1 MNNLKL
7 ISRNISDNPLRSWIT
22 ALCTALVAGLI
33 IFSYLLVNGSQESLT
48 RVTQR
53 LGADIAVIPAGN
65 QIIVEEALLMGN
77 PISVWMPRTVVNEVA
92 NIQGVEVVSPQ
103 LFLSTM
109 RGASCCTVSD
119 MFMVAYDPATDFT
132 IRPWLKNNQAA
143 DLKLGEAIGG
153 TYITYTEGRDDI
165 LVYGYEIDL
174 VGSLESTGSGLD
186 QSLFFTYDTAVDI
199 ARLSPMQAEA
209 ALVLSPDSISTAL
222 VRLSDGTD
230 PYMVADEI
238 ESRVRGVSAIPAAS
252 LFRNQREHVES
263 LRRNLGFFSGIA
275 WVMSLV
281 LIGFVSAAAVLGRR
295 QELGVLRAL
304 GATQSRLMGLLFS
317 ESALLTLLGGISG
330 IVLSAAGLI
339 LFKTLITQSFNL
351 PLYIPSLPEFLLLSL
366 GILLVVLASVFLALL
381 LPILKVSREEAATI
395 LKE

>member
-1 MNNLKL
+1 MTNLKL
-7 ISRNISDNPLRSWIT
+7 IFRNIADNPLRSWIT
-22 ALCTALVAGLI
+22 ALCTALIAGLL
-33 IFSYLLVNGSQESLT
+33 IFSVLLVNGSQESLT

-77 PISVWMPRTVVNEVA
+77 PISVWMPRSVVSEVA
-92 NIQGVEVVSPQ
+92 NIEGVEVVSPQ

-132 IRPWLKNNQAA
+132 VRPWLKDNLNT
-143 DLKLGEAIGG
+143 DLKLGQAIGG
-153 TYITYTEGRDDI
+153 TYITYTAGRDDI

-199 ARLSPMQAEA
+199 ARLSPMRAEA

-222 VRLSDGTD
+222 VRLKDGTD
-230 PYMVADEI
+230 PYAIADEI
-238 ESRVRGVSAIPAAS
+238 ETRVRGVSAIPAAS
-252 LFRNQREHVES
+252 LFRNQREHVDS
-263 LRRNLGFFSGIA
+263 LRQNLSLFSLLL
-275 WVMSLV
+275 WVMSIV

-295 QELGVLRAL
+295 QELGILRAL
-304 GATQSRLMGLLFS
+304 GATQTRLVGMLFS
-317 ESALLTLLGGISG
+317 ESAFLTLIG
-330 IVLSAAGLI
+330 VLSGLGFSAAVLI
-339 LFKTLITQSFNL
+339 LFKNLIVHSLNL
-351 PLYIPSLPEFLLLSL
+351 PLYIPKLPEFLLLAG
-366 GILLVVLASVFLALL
+366 GILLAVLASVFFALL
-381 LPILKVSREEAATI
+381 IPILKVTREESATVI
-395 LKE
+395 KE

>member
-1 MNNLKL
+1 MNDLKL
-7 ISRNISDNPLRSWIT
+7 IFRNIADNPLRSWIT
-22 ALCTALVAGLI
+22 ALCTALVAGVI

-77 PISVWMPRTVVNEVA
+77 PISVWMPRAVVNEVA
-92 NIQGVEVVSPQ
+92 SIKGVEVVSPQ

-132 IRPWLKNNQAA
+132 IHPWLEENRTAA
-143 DLKLGEAIGG
+143 LKLGEAIGG
-153 TYITYTEGRDDI
+153 TYIIYTAGRDDI
-165 LVYGYEIDL
+165 LIYGYEIDL
-174 VGSLESTGSGLD
+174 VGSLEPTGSGLD
-186 QSLFFTYDTAVDI
+186 QSLFFTYETAVDI

-222 VRLSDGTD
+222 VRLSEGAD
-230 PYMVADEI
+230 PYQVADEI
-238 ESRVRGVSAIPAAS
+238 ESKVRGVSAIPAAS

-263 LRRNLGFFSGIA
+263 LRRNLSLFSLLA
-275 WVMSLV
+275 WLMSVV

-304 GATQSRLMGLLFS
+304 GATQNRVMSILFS
-317 ESALLTLLGGISG
+317 ESGLLTIIGVLSG
-330 IVLSAAGLI
+330 VAISAAGLV
-339 LFKTLITQSFNL
+339 LFKTLITQSLNL
-351 PLYIPSLPEFLLLSL
+351 PLYIPNLPEFLLLAT

>member
-1 MNNLKL
+1 MTNLKL
-7 ISRNISDNPLRSWIT
+7 IFRNIADNPLRSWIT
-22 ALCTALVAGLI
+22 ALCTALIAGLL
-33 IFSYLLVNGSQESLT
+33 IFSVLLVNGSQESLT

-77 PISVWMPRTVVNEVA
+77 PISVWMPRSVVSEVA
-92 NIQGVEVVSPQ
+92 NIEGVEVVSPQ

-132 IRPWLKNNQAA
+132 VRPWLKDNLNT
-143 DLKLGEAIGG
+143 DLKLGQAIGG
-153 TYITYTEGRDDI
+153 TYITYTAGRDDI

-199 ARLSPMQAEA
+199 ARLSPMRAEA

-222 VRLSDGTD
+222 VRLKVGTD
-230 PYMVADEI
+230 PYAIADEI

-252 LFRNQREHVES
+252 LFRNQREHVDS
-263 LRRNLGFFSGIA
+263 LRQNLSLFSLLL
-275 WVMSLV
+275 WVMSIV

-304 GATQSRLMGLLFS
+304 GATQTRLVGMLFS
-317 ESALLTLLGGISG
+317 ESAMLTLIGVVSGLG
-330 IVLSAAGLI
+330 LSAAVLI
-339 LFKTLITQSFNL
+339 LFKNLIVHSLNL
-351 PLYIPSLPEFLLLSL
+351 PLYIPKLPEFLLLAG
-366 GILLVVLASVFLALL
+366 GILLAVLASVFFALL
-381 LPILKVSREEAATI
+381 LPILKVTREESATVI
-395 LKE
+395 KE

>member
-1 MNNLKL
+1 MTHAIMEN
-7 ISRNISDNPLRSWIT
+7 RLRFRLRLST
-22 ALCTALVAGLI
+22 CTALVAGLI

-77 PISVWMPRTVVNEVA
+77 PISVWMPRAVVNEIA
-92 NIQGVEVVSPQ
+92 SIQGVEVVSPQ

-132 IRPWLKNNQAA
+132 IRPWLKDNLDT
-143 DLKLGEAIGG
+143 DLKLGQAIGG
-153 TYITYTEGRDDI
+153 TYITYTAGRDDI

-199 ARLSPMQAEA
+199 ARLSPMRAEA

-222 VRLSDGTD
+222 VRISAGED
-230 PYMVADEI
+230 PYKLADEI
-238 ESRVRGVSAIPAAS
+238 ESRVRGVSA
-252 LFRNQREHVES
+252 
-263 LRRNLGFFSGIA
+263 
-275 WVMSLV
+275 
-281 LIGFVSAAAVLGRR
+281 
-295 QELGVLRAL
+295 
-304 GATQSRLMGLLFS
+304 
-317 ESALLTLLGGISG
+317 
-330 IVLSAAGLI
+330 
-339 LFKTLITQSFNL
+339 
-351 PLYIPSLPEFLLLSL
+351 
-366 GILLVVLASVFLALL
+366 
-381 LPILKVSREEAATI
+381 
-395 LKE
+395 

>member
-1 MNNLKL
+1 MTNLKL
-7 ISRNISDNPLRSWIT
+7 IFRNIADNPLRSWIT
-22 ALCTALVAGLI
+22 ALCTALIAGLL
-33 IFSYLLVNGSQESLT
+33 IFSVLLVNGSQESLT

-77 PISVWMPRTVVNEVA
+77 PISVWMPRSVVSEVA
-92 NIQGVEVVSPQ
+92 NIEGVEVVSPQ

-132 IRPWLKNNQAA
+132 VRPWLKDNLNT
-143 DLKLGEAIGG
+143 DLKLGQAIGG
-153 TYITYTEGRDDI
+153 TYITYTAGRDDI

-199 ARLSPMQAEA
+199 ARLSPMRAEA

-222 VRLSDGTD
+222 VRLKDGTD
-230 PYMVADEI
+230 PYAIADEI

-252 LFRNQREHVES
+252 LFRNQREHVDS
-263 LRRNLGFFSGIA
+263 LRQNLSLFSLLL
-275 WVMSLV
+275 WVMSIV

-304 GATQSRLMGLLFS
+304 GATQTRLVGMLFS
-317 ESALLTLLGGISG
+317 ESAFLTLIG
-330 IVLSAAGLI
+330 VLSGLGFSAAVLI
-339 LFKTLITQSFNL
+339 LFKNLIVHSLNL
-351 PLYIPSLPEFLLLSL
+351 PLYIPKLPEFLLLAG
-366 GILLVVLASVFLALL
+366 GILLAVLASVFFALL
-381 LPILKVSREEAATI
+381 LPILKVTLEESATVI
-395 LKE
+395 KE

>member
-1 MNNLKL
+1 MNDLRL
-7 ISRNISDNPLRSWIT
+7 ITRNISDNPLRSWIT
-22 ALCTALVAGLI
+22 GLCTALVAGLI

-77 PISVWMPRTVVNEVA
+77 PISVWMPRAVVNEIA
-92 NIQGVEVVSPQ
+92 SIQGVEVVSPQ

-132 IRPWLKNNQAA
+132 IRPWLKENLDT
-143 DLKLGEAIGG
+143 DLKLGEAVGG
-153 TYITYTEGRDDI
+153 TYITYTAGRDDI

-199 ARLSPMQAEA
+199 ARLSPMKAEA

-222 VRLSDGTD
+222 VRISDGAD
-230 PYMVADEI
+230 PYKIADEI
-238 ESRVRGVSAIPAAS
+238 ESKVRGVSAIPAAS

-263 LRRNLGFFSGIA
+263 LRRNLGLFSIIA
-275 WVMSLV
+275 WIMSIV

-304 GATQSRLMGLLFS
+304 GATQTRLMGLLFS
-317 ESALLTLLGGISG
+317 ESALLTLAGGVFG
-330 IVLSAAGLI
+330 IALSAAGLI

-351 PLYIPSLPEFLLLSL
+351 PLYIPSLPEFLLLAG

-381 LPILKVSREEAATI
+381 LPIVKVSREEAATI

>member
-1 MNNLKL
+1 MSDFKL
-7 ISRNISDNPLRSWIT
+7 IFRNISDNPLRSWIT
-22 ALCTALVAGLI
+22 ALCTALVSGLL

-77 PISVWMPRTVVNEVA
+77 PISVWMPRSVVSEVA

-132 IRPWLKNNQAA
+132 VRPWLKDNLDT
-143 DLKLGEAIGG
+143 DLELGQAIGG
-153 TYITYTEGRDDI
+153 TYITYTTGRDDI

-199 ARLSPMQAEA
+199 ARLSPMRAEA

-222 VRLSDGTD
+222 VRLSDGAD
-230 PYMVADEI
+230 PYKVADEI

-252 LFRNQREHVES
+252 LFRNQREHVDS
-263 LRRNLGFFSGIA
+263 LRQNLSLFSMLL
-275 WVMSLV
+275 WVMSVV

-304 GATQSRLMGLLFS
+304 GATQTRLVTMLFS
-317 ESALLTLLGGISG
+317 ESAFLTLIGVVFGIA
-330 IVLSAAGLI
+330 LSAASLI
-339 LFKTLITQSFNL
+339 LFKNLIIHSLNL
-351 PLYIPSLPEFLLLSL
+351 PLYIPKLPEFLLLAG
-366 GILLVVLASVFLALL
+366 GILLAVLATVFLALL
-381 LPILKVSREEAATI
+381 VPVLKVTLEESATI
-395 LKE
+395 IKE

>member
-1 MNNLKL
+1 MNDLRL
-7 ISRNISDNPLRSWIT
+7 IFGNIADNPLRSWIT

-77 PISVWMPRTVVNEVA
+77 PISVWMPRSVVAEVA
-92 NIQGVEVVSPQ
+92 SIQGVEVVSPQ

-132 IRPWLKNNQAA
+132 IHPWLEKNLDS

-153 TYITYTEGRDDI
+153 TYIIYTAGRDDI

-174 VGSLESTGSGLD
+174 VGSLEPTGSGLD

-199 ARLSPMQAEA
+199 ARLSPMNAEA
-209 ALVLSPDSISTAL
+209 ALVLSPDSVSTAL
-222 VRLSDGTD
+222 VRISDGAD
-230 PYMVADEI
+230 PYEVADEI
-238 ESRVRGVSAIPAAS
+238 ESKVRGVSAIPAAS
-252 LFRNQREHVES
+252 LFRNQRDHVES
-263 LRRNLGFFSGIA
+263 LRRNLSLFSMIV
-275 WVMSLV
+275 WVMSVV
-281 LIGFVSAAAVLGRR
+281 LIGFVSAVAVLGRR

-304 GATQSRLMGLLFS
+304 GATQTRLVTMLFL
-317 ESALLTLLGGISG
+317 ESALLTIAGVILGIA
-330 IVLSAAGLI
+330 LSATGLI
-339 LFKTLITQSFNL
+339 LFKNLIIHSLNL
-351 PLYIPSLPEFLLLSL
+351 PLYIPSLPDFLLLAG

-381 LPILKVSREEAATI
+381 LPILKVTHEEAATVI
-395 LKE
+395 KE

>member
-1 MNNLKL
+1 MTNLKL
-7 ISRNISDNPLRSWIT
+7 IFRNIADNPLRSWIT
-22 ALCTALVAGLI
+22 ALCTALIAGLL
-33 IFSYLLVNGSQESLT
+33 IFSVLLVNGSQESLT

-77 PISVWMPRTVVNEVA
+77 PISVWMPRSVVSEVA
-92 NIQGVEVVSPQ
+92 NIEGVEVVSPQ

-132 IRPWLKNNQAA
+132 VRPWLKDNLNT
-143 DLKLGEAIGG
+143 DLKLGQAIGG
-153 TYITYTEGRDDI
+153 TYITYTAGRDDI

-199 ARLSPMQAEA
+199 ARLSPMRAEA

-222 VRLSDGTD
+222 VRLKDGTD
-230 PYMVADEI
+230 PYAIADEI

-252 LFRNQREHVES
+252 LFRNQREHVDS
-263 LRRNLGFFSGIA
+263 LRQNLSLFSLLL
-275 WVMSLV
+275 WVMSIV

-304 GATQSRLMGLLFS
+304 GATQTRLVGMLFS
-317 ESALLTLLGGISG
+317 ESALLTLIGVVSGLG
-330 IVLSAAGLI
+330 LSAAVLI
-339 LFKTLITQSFNL
+339 LFKNLIVHSLNL
-351 PLYIPSLPEFLLLSL
+351 PLYIPKLPEFLLLAG
-366 GILLVVLASVFLALL
+366 GILLAVLASVFFALL
-381 LPILKVSREEAATI
+381 LPILKVTREESATVI
-395 LKE
+395 KE